1 LPDPGAAHRRQ
12 HTVSKPILDT
22 LKNWQITTE
31 GDDASIIGNPK
42 MNQEHL
48 DRLAD
53 GIAAWNSWREE
64 HPAIEID
71 VTLSENRALHFVY

>member
-1 LPDPGAAHRRQ
+1 M
-12 HTVSKPILDT
+12 
-22 LKNWQITTE
+22 E
-31 GDDASIIGNPK
+31 GDDTWIFGNPK

-48 DRLAD
+48 DRLLD

-71 VTLSENRALHFVY
+71 LSGVMTDGKKRLAKTPLYFVLNNDCGSANKNQHCKR